1 MFNLGLRWVQLL
13 AGHTRITPTLLS
25 VSPLENAG
33 CTNVVKVKNVYYIGA
48 ANRIYE
54 RQAKAN
60 NSNAWANDNLSG
72 LYTAAQSSSLN
83 VYWTQNITNTS
94 QALCVIFQDKTV
106 GLSTF
111 SIGKYTS
118 YGSISNE
125 WVLNTHNYTIKE
137 GSPLAMV
144 RLSRPDDVVIYAVGK
159 DSRLDQYRY
168 NISTDAV
175 TEFGS

>member
-1 MFNLGLRWVQLL
+1 M
-13 AGHTRITPTLLS
+13 
-25 VSPLENAG
+25 E
-33 CTNVVKVKNVYYIGA
+33 VKNVYYVGA

-72 LYTAAQSSSLN
+72 LYTAANLSSLN

-94 QALCVIFQDKTV
+94 QALCVLFQEKST
-106 GLSTF
+106 GSSTF

-118 YGSISNE
+118 FGNISND
-125 WVLNTHNYTIKE
+125 WVETRYNYTIQE

-144 RLSRPDDVVIYAVGK
+144 RLSRPDDLLIYAVGE
-159 DSRLDQYRY
+159 DRRLDQYRY

-175 TEFGS
+175 TEFGCKCVPINGHS